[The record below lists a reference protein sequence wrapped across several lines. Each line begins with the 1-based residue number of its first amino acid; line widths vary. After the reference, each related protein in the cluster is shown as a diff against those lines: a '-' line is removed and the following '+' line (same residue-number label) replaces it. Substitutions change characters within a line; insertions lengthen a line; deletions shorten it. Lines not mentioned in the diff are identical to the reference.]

1 MPWVTKP
8 LSILAVA
15 LGGFLIF
22 VGIVVVGFVVI
33 GISDPSL
40 FGSESLQNFQVLPLL
55 LLLTI
60 GLLDLMAGIILRPR

>member
-1 MPWVTKP
+1 VPWVTKP